1 MPDLPTAGDSE
12 QGWDDLLTE
21 LETDLAEI
29 RSSAAPMTGR
39 WAAPSTVGPIP
50 AHLERR
56 ALDLIAAQQ
65 DVLGMLRREQLDIAR
80 HLAALHAVP
89 SVSAAPS
96 PVYLDVQG

>member
-1 MPDLPTAGDSE
+1 MRASVTPA
-12 QGWDDLLTE
+12 
-21 LETDLAEI
+21 
-29 RSSAAPMTGR
+29 TGR
-39 WAAPSTVGPIP
+39 WDAPSALGPIP
-50 AHLERR
+50 AHLEQR

-89 SVSAAPS
+89 SVSAAPA